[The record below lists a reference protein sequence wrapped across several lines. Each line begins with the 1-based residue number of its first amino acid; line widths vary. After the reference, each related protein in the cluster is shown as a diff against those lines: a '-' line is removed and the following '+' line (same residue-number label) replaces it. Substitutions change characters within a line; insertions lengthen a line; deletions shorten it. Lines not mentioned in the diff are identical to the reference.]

1 MTGIEQYGNL
11 AGMFPI
17 QPSDTEGVK
26 WQKLQ
31 SSIKAA
37 VIANG
42 VTIPTNDPLLSDV
55 QTGDTEGVKWA
66 KTQRWMALLS
76 TGGSG
81 GSGAEGPTGPTGPA
95 GATGPA
101 GSGVSV
107 VTQLTASR
115 GLVDGDAG
123 LYLYN
128 TGAAKVV
135 TLTGT
140 PLSVGQEVQFFQ
152 AGSGTI
158 TIAVGENTV
167 VANSLVTDGVGSF
180 MNLKKVGTSTYH
192 LSNI

>member
-1 MTGIEQYGNL
+1 
-11 AGMFPI
+11 MFPI
-17 QPSDTEGVK
+17 QPSDSEGVK
-26 WQKLQ
+26 WLKLQ

-42 VTIPTNDPLLSDV
+42 VTIPTTDPLLSDV

-76 TGGSG
+76 TGSG
-81 GSGAEGPTGPTGPA
+81 GTGGTGATGPTGPI
-95 GATGPA
+95 GVTGP
-101 GSGVSV
+101 SGLGFST
-107 VTQLTASR
+107 VTLLTSSR
-115 GLVDGDAG
+115 DLVNGDAG

-140 PLSVGQEVQFFQ
+140 PLSIGQEVQFFQ

-158 TIAVGENTV
+158 TIGAGTNTL
-167 VANSLVTDGVGSF
+167 VASSLVTAGVGSF
-180 MNLKKVGTSTYH
+180 LNLKKVGTTTYH

>member
-1 MTGIEQYGNL
+1 
-11 AGMFPI
+11 MFPI
-17 QPSDTEGVK
+17 QPSDSEGVK
-26 WQKLQ
+26 WLKLQ

-42 VTIPTNDPLLSDV
+42 VTIPTTDPLLSDV

-81 GSGAEGPTGPTGPA
+81 GSGATGPQGPTGPA

-101 GSGVSV
+101 GTGTST
-107 VTQLTASR
+107 VTLLTSSR
-115 GLVDGDAG
+115 DLVNGDAG

-140 PLSVGQEVQFFQ
+140 PLSIGQEVQFFQ

-158 TIAVGENTV
+158 TIGAGTNTL
-167 VANSLVTDGVGSF
+167 VASSLVTAGVGSF
-180 MNLKKVGTSTYH
+180 LNLKKVGTTTYH